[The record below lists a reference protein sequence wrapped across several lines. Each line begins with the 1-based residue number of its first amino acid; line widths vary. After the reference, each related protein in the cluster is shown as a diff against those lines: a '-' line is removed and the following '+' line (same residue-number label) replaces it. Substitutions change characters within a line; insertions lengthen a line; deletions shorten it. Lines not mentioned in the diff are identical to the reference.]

1 MLVDIV
7 TISKHRSFFVQ
18 QSETIN
24 NFEITIWFITFVW
37 KAYWNY
43 NTYHHI
49 RRVWRYQ
56 RGNQNPY
63 IEEEQTSIIIIKYID
78 LSYQQWNWIISW
90 FLSAICHWENVL
102 YLSPLDRPT
111 TVRYAWLTKSI
122 VHTYLHRSIGEWLH
136 IIWIPKE
143 ENMLICCEQICVT
156 CDTSVVFSGYSGFL
170 CQ

>member
-1 MLVDIV
+1 MLVNIV

-24 NFEITIWFITFVW
+24 NFEITTWFITFVW

-63 IEEEQTSIIIIKYID
+63 IEEEQTT
-78 LSYQQWNWIISW
+78 
-90 FLSAICHWENVL
+90 HWSNEKGQKDKQRSTKHMYKTKHRVTGT
-102 YLSPLDRPT
+102 PLKTR
-111 TVRYAWLTKSI
+111 
-122 VHTYLHRSIGEWLH
+122 GELR
-136 IIWIPKE
+136 
-143 ENMLICCEQICVT
+143 C
-156 CDTSVVFSGYSGFL
+156 SGRVDSS
-170 CQ
+170 CS